1 MSFCQKLYFLLLNF
15 FMYMFDVS
23 TLYIAPSKAVV
34 GVDPPMKAISMKKK
48 GYKGK
53 SV

>member
-1 MSFCQKLYFLLLNF
+1 
-15 FMYMFDVS
+15 MYMFNVS

-48 GYKGK
+48 KKRDIRGK
-53 SV
+53 VSKFS

>member
-1 MSFCQKLYFLLLNF
+1 
-15 FMYMFDVS
+15 MYMFNVS

-34 GVDPPMKAISMKKK
+34 GVDPPMKAISMQKKKKKK